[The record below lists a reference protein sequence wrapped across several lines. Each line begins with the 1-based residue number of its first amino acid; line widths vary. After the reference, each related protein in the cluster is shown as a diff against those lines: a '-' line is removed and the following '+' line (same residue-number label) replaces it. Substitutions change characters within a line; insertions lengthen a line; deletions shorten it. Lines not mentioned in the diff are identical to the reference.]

1 MTPTD
6 ALLDTLPGTAWAFGL
21 VLARVG
27 SAVLLMPGIAEAEIP
42 PMPRMGIAAAIAIM
56 LLEPLR
62 PALPPVPDSPLNAAA
77 ILIAEIATGLWFG
90 WLARLP
96 ALALPI
102 AGQMMSFLLGLSSV
116 LVPAA
121 GGQEQ
126 TALARL
132 FGLAAPV
139 LVFAAGLHRLA
150 LAALAGSYH
159 VIPPGTL
166 LPAGD
171 AAETVV
177 GGVATCFALAFRL
190 AAPFVIASVL
200 WQVAIGLASRLVPRL
215 QIYVVSLPGQILGGF
230 LLLGLVGSALLST
243 WSEAARQAT
252 LRLPGL

>member
-1 MTPTD
+1 
-6 ALLDTLPGTAWAFGL
+6 
-21 VLARVG
+21 
-27 SAVLLMPGIAEAEIP
+27 
-42 PMPRMGIAAAIAIM
+42 M
-56 LLEPLR
+56 LLAPLR
-62 PALPPVPDSPLNAAA
+62 PALPPPPPDSPFDAAA
-77 ILIAEIATGLWFG
+77 ILIAEIATGLWLG

-139 LVFAAGLHRLA
+139 LVFATGLHRLA
-150 LAALAGSYH
+150 LAALAGSYR

-200 WQVAIGLASRLVPRL
+200 WHVAIGLASRLVPRL
-215 QIYVVSLPGQILGGF
+215 QIYIISLPGQILGGF

-243 WSEAARQAT
+243 WSEAALQAT